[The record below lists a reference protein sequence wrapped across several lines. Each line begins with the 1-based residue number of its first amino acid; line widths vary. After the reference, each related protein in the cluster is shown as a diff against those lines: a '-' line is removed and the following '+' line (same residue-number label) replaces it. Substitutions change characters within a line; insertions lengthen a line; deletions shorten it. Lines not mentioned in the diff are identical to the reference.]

1 MGCTSCGNKKDG
13 VPNGCKSNGNCATGG
28 CEKMSVF
35 NWLNDIEPPA
45 GHKRFDC
52 IEVSFKNGRKEFFKT
67 KEDVS
72 VYTGDTIAVEASPGY
87 DVGTVTL
94 TGELVKH
101 QMNRKGVNYNSKELK
116 SVYRKASESDLDKWK
131 EGRDLENETMHKAR
145 TMALNLGLRMK
156 LGDVEFQGDKSK
168 AVFYYTAEE
177 RVDFREL
184 IKVMAD
190 SFKIRI
196 EMRQIG
202 SRQEAGRL
210 GGIGSCGRELC
221 CSTWLTDFRSVS
233 TGAARYQQLSLNPE
247 KLAGQCGKLKC
258 CLNFE
263 LDQYMEALKS
273 YPSTKTL
280 LETKEGK
287 ANHIKTDVF
296 KRLMYYFVSK
306 DGKNSIVPLSVERVF
321 DIIELN
327 KNGEIPHKLADF
339 VDFVEEEAK
348 PDYTNVVGQDEL
360 TRFDKVFKKQ
370 KKKHKSSNN
379 RNSNKKNKPQAK
391 TQEGNNAGGS
401 NKNKNRSKNFRN
413 KQNNQNKPNQPKSE

>member
-1 MGCTSCGNKKDG
+1 MGCTSCGNKIDG

-35 NWLNDIEPPA
+35 NWLNDIEPPT
-45 GHKRFDC
+45 GHKPFDC

-67 KEDVS
+67 KKDVS

-87 DVGTVTL
+87 DVGIVTL

-145 TMALNLGLRMK
+145 NMALNLGLRMK

-190 SFKIRI
+190 SFKVRI

-306 DGKNSIVPLSVERVF
+306 DGKNSIIPLSVERVF

-360 TRFDKVFKKQ
+360 TRFDKVFKK
-370 KKKHKSSNN
+370 KKKKSTNN
-379 RNSNKKNKPQAK
+379 RNSNK
-391 TQEGNNAGGS
+391 NNR
-401 NKNKNRSKNFRN
+401 NKNRNKSFRN
-413 KQNNQNKPNQPKSE
+413 KQNNKNKSNQPKSE

>member
-1 MGCTSCGNKKDG
+1 MGCTSCGNKIDG

-35 NWLNDIEPPA
+35 NWLNDIEPPT
-45 GHKRFDC
+45 GHKPFDC

-67 KEDVS
+67 KKDVS

-87 DVGTVTL
+87 DVGIVTL

-145 TMALNLGLRMK
+145 NMALNLGLRMK

-190 SFKIRI
+190 SFKVRI

-306 DGKNSIVPLSVERVF
+306 DGKNSIIPLSVERVF

-327 KNGEIPHKLADF
+327 KKGEIPHKLADF
-339 VDFVEEEAK
+339 VDFVEEEVK

-360 TRFDKVFKKQ
+360 TRFDKVFKK
-370 KKKHKSSNN
+370 KKKKSTNN
-379 RNSNKKNKPQAK
+379 RNSNK
-391 TQEGNNAGGS
+391 NNR
-401 NKNKNRSKNFRN
+401 NKNRNKSFRN
-413 KQNNQNKPNQPKSE
+413 KQNNKNKSNQPKSE

>member
-1 MGCTSCGNKKDG
+1 
-13 VPNGCKSNGNCATGG
+13 
-28 CEKMSVF
+28 MSVF

-131 EGRDLENETMHKAR
+131 EGRDLETETMHKAR

-413 KQNNQNKPNQPKSE
+413 KQNNKNKPNQPKSE

>member
-1 MGCTSCGNKKDG
+1 MGCTSCGNKIDG

-45 GHKRFDC
+45 GHKPFDC

-67 KEDVS
+67 KEGVS

-116 SVYRKASESDLDKWK
+116 SVYRKASESDLEKWK
-131 EGRDLENETMHKAR
+131 EGRDLENETMHQAR
-145 TMALNLGLRMK
+145 KMALKLGLRMK
-156 LGDVEFQGDKSK
+156 LGDVEFQADKSK

-190 SFKIRI
+190 SFKVRI

-321 DIIELN
+321 EVIELN
-327 KNGEIPHKLADF
+327 KKGEIPHKLADF

-348 PDYTNVVGQDEL
+348 PDYSNVVGQDEL
-360 TRFDKVFKKQ
+360 TRFDKVFNKQ
-370 KKKHKSSNN
+370 KKNSKSSNN
-379 RNSNKKNKPQAK
+379 RN
-391 TQEGNNAGGS
+391 
-401 NKNKNRSKNFRN
+401 KNRNNNFRN
-413 KQNNQNKPNQPKSE
+413 NQNTQNKPDQPKSE